1 MMVDDTQ
8 DDTYAEK
15 GMLKSMYEQAFAE
28 RESYLNRARECAKV
42 TIPSLLK
49 DSGANWSSV
58 FNTPYQG
65 IGARGVNHL
74 ASKLLLTLLPPN
86 SPFFRLTID
95 DFDLAE
101 LTGDEQRGA
110 VEEGLAKIERSA
122 MNEIES
128 NAYRVP
134 VFEALKHL
142 ITTGNC
148 LIYLPDDEA
157 GMRVFHLDRY
167 VCKRDPMGNLIYLIT
182 KESLDAKTI
191 PETARLALG
200 LPSPEEL
207 SPESP
212 DKPYELFTYVC
223 NKGKHWHIHQ
233 EIGNIAIPD
242 SYGKY
247 PIDKN
252 PFIPLRFSRVD
263 GESYGRGL
271 VEEYLG
277 DLKSLEALT
286 MAIVEGSAAAA
297 KVLFLVR
304 PNGTTRIKT
313 VAEAPNGAI
322 VQGDA
327 NDVSTLQL
335 DKFNDFRVALET
347 MNSIRD
353 RLSAAFLLN
362 SSVQRNAERVTA
374 EEVRFMAQELESAL
388 GGVYSVL
395 SQEFQLPLINLILQK
410 LIKDGKM
417 PDFPKGKV
425 KPQVVTGL
433 EALGRG
439 QDLTK
444 LAQFLEYLAPLGS
457 EVIAQKLNVDD
468 YMDRLG
474 ASLGIDTGGLI
485 KSEEQI
491 QQEQAQ
497 MQEAQQA
504 QMQEAQQ
511 AQMMSDV
518 VKGAVPPVAKGM
530 GEGMKDNPEMA
541 EIIQQAMASQ
551 MSGNA

>member
-1 MMVDDTQ
+1 MKNETEDLPVGQ
-8 DDTYAEK
+8 LA
-15 GMLKSMYEQAFAE
+15 SMYERGFGE
-28 RESYLNRARECAKV
+28 RETYLNRARECAKL
-42 TIPSLLK
+42 TIPSLLP
-49 DSGANWSSV
+49 DSGSNFSTV
-58 FNTPYQG
+58 YNTPFQS
-65 IGARGVNHL
+65 IGSRGVNHL
-74 ASKLLLTLLPPN
+74 SSKLLLTLLPPN

-95 DFDLAE
+95 DFDLEEMA
-101 LTGDEQRGA
+101 GDAEQRGA
-110 VEEGLAKIERSA
+110 VEEGFSRIERSA
-122 MNEIES
+122 QNEIES
-128 NAYRVP
+128 SAYRVP

-142 ITTGNC
+142 IVTGNC
-148 LIYLPDDEA
+148 LLYMPEEG

-167 VCKRDPMGNLIYLIT
+167 VCKRDPMGNLLHLIT
-182 KESLDAKTI
+182 KETLDAKTI
-191 PETARLALG
+191 PPDARLALG

-207 SPESP
+207 TPETP
-212 DKPYELFTYVC
+212 DKPYELYTYVC
-223 NKGKHWHIHQ
+223 NKGKYWHVHQ
-233 EIGNIAIPD
+233 EIGNTPIPE
-242 SYGKY
+242 SYGRYK
-247 PIDKN
+247 IERN
-252 PFIPLRFSRVD
+252 PFIALRFSRVD

-277 DLKSLEALT
+277 DIRSLEALT
-286 MAIVEGSAAAA
+286 QAIVEGSAAAA

-322 VQGDA
+322 VQGDS

-395 SQEFQLPLINLILQK
+395 SQEFQLPLVNLILQK
-410 LIKDGKM
+410 LIKQKKM

-444 LAQFLEYLAPLGS
+444 LAQFLEYLAPLGP
-457 EVIAQKLNVDD
+457 EVIAQKLNIDD

-497 MQEAQQA
+497 AMEAQKA

-511 AQMMSDV
+511 AQMMGDV
-518 VKGAVPPVAKGM
+518 VKGAVPPMAKGM
-530 GEGMKDNPEMA
+530 AEGMQGNPEMA
-541 EIIQQAMASQ
+541 EIVQQAMAQQ
-551 MSGNA
+551 MGGN

>member
-1 MMVDDTQ
+1 
-8 DDTYAEK
+8 
-15 GMLKSMYEQAFAE
+15 
-28 RESYLNRARECAKV
+28 
-42 TIPSLLK
+42 
-49 DSGANWSSV
+49 
-58 FNTPYQG
+58 
-65 IGARGVNHL
+65 
-74 ASKLLLTLLPPN
+74 
-86 SPFFRLTID
+86 
-95 DFDLAE
+95 
-101 LTGDEQRGA
+101 
-110 VEEGLAKIERSA
+110 
-122 MNEIES
+122 
-128 NAYRVP
+128 
-134 VFEALKHL
+134 
-142 ITTGNC
+142 
-148 LIYLPDDEA
+148 
-157 GMRVFHLDRY
+157 
-167 VCKRDPMGNLIYLIT
+167 MGNLLYLIT
-182 KESLDAKTI
+182 KETLDAKTVS
-191 PETARLALG
+191 PEARLALG

-207 SPESP
+207 TPESP
-212 DKPYELFTYVC
+212 DKPYELYTYIC
-223 NKGKHWHIHQ
+223 NKEKYWHVHQ
-233 EIGNIAIPD
+233 EIGTTPIPE

-247 PIDKN
+247 KIDKN
-252 PFIPLRFSRVD
+252 PFIALRFSRVD

-277 DLKSLEALT
+277 DLRSLEALT
-286 MAIVEGSAAAA
+286 QAIVEGSAAAA

-444 LAQFLEYLAPLGS
+444 LAQFLEYLAPLGP

-485 KSEEQI
+485 KSEEQL

-497 MQEAQQA
+497 ALEAQQA
-504 QMQEAQQ
+504 EMQEAQQ

-530 GEGMKDNPEMA
+530 AEGMKDNPEMA
-541 EIIQQAMASQ
+541 EIIQQAMAQQ
-551 MSGNA
+551 MGGNA

>member
-1 MMVDDTQ
+1 M
-8 DDTYAEK
+8 
-15 GMLKSMYEQAFAE
+15 KSKVEELPIGQLASLYERSFGE
-28 RESYLNRARECAKV
+28 RETYLNRGRECAKL
-42 TIPSLLK
+42 TIPTLLP
-49 DSGANWSSV
+49 DSGSNFSTVYS
-58 FNTPYQG
+58 TPFQS
-65 IGARGVNHL
+65 IGSRGVNHL

-101 LTGDEQRGA
+101 LMGDPEQRGA
-110 VEEGLAKIERSA
+110 VEEGFSRIERSA
-122 MNEIES
+122 MNEIETS
-128 NAYRVP
+128 AYRVP

-148 LIYLPDDEA
+148 LLYLPDKG

-167 VCKRDPMGNLIYLIT
+167 VVKRDPMGNLLYLIT
-182 KESLDAKTI
+182 KETLSAKTV
-191 PETARLALG
+191 PSEARVALG

-207 SPESP
+207 TPETP
-212 DKPYELFTYVC
+212 DKPYELYTYVC
-223 NKGKHWHIHQ
+223 NKEKYWHVHQ
-233 EIGNIAIPD
+233 EIGTTPIPE

-247 PIDKN
+247 KIDKN
-252 PFIPLRFSRVD
+252 PFIALRFSRVD

-277 DLKSLEALT
+277 DLRSLEALT
-286 MAIVEGSAAAA
+286 QAVVEGSAAAA

-304 PNGTTRIKT
+304 PNGTTRMKT
-313 VAEAPNGAI
+313 IAEAPNGAI
-322 VQGDA
+322 VQGDS

-335 DKFNDFRVALET
+335 DKFNDFRVALDAMT
-347 MNSIRD
+347 SIRD

-410 LIKDGKM
+410 LIKDKKM

-444 LAQFLEYLAPLGS
+444 LAQFLEYLAPLGA
-457 EVIAQKLNVDD
+457 EVISQKLNVDD

-485 KSEEQI
+485 KTDEQI

-497 MQEAQQA
+497 AQEAQAAELKEAQQA
-504 QMQEAQQ
+504 QMQG
-511 AQMMSDV
+511 DV
-518 VKGAVPPVAKGM
+518 IRGAVPNMTKGIAD
-530 GEGMKDNPEMA
+530 GMKDNPEMA
-541 EIIQQAMASQ
+541 EIIQQAMAQQ
-551 MSGNA
+551 MGGQA

>member
-1 MMVDDTQ
+1 MKNKVEELPIGQ
-8 DDTYAEK
+8 LAS
-15 GMLKSMYEQAFAE
+15 LYERGFGE
-28 RESYLNRARECAKV
+28 RETYLNRARECAKL
-42 TIPSLLK
+42 TIPSLLP
-49 DSGANWSSV
+49 DSGSNFSTV
-58 FNTPYQG
+58 YKTPFQS
-65 IGARGVNHL
+65 IGSRGVNHL
-74 ASKLLLTLLPPN
+74 SSKLLLTLLPPN

-95 DFDLAE
+95 DFDLEE
-101 LTGDEQRGA
+101 LAGDAEQRGA
-110 VEEGLAKIERSA
+110 VEEGFSRIERSA
-122 MNEIES
+122 QNEIES
-128 NAYRVP
+128 SAYRVP

-142 ITTGNC
+142 IVTGNC
-148 LIYLPDDEA
+148 LLYMPEEG

-167 VCKRDPMGNLIYLIT
+167 VCKRDPMGNLLYLIT
-182 KESLDAKTI
+182 KETLDAKTI
-191 PETARLALG
+191 STDARLALG

-207 SPESP
+207 TPETP
-212 DKPYELFTYVC
+212 DKPYELYTYVC
-223 NKGKHWHIHQ
+223 NKGKYWHVHQ
-233 EIGNIAIPD
+233 EIGTTPIPE
-242 SYGKY
+242 SYGRYKMER
-247 PIDKN
+247 N
-252 PFIPLRFSRVD
+252 PFIALRFSRVD

-277 DLKSLEALT
+277 DIRSLEALT
-286 MAIVEGSAAAA
+286 QAIVEGSAAAA

-322 VQGDA
+322 VQGDS

-395 SQEFQLPLINLILQK
+395 SQEFQLPLVNLILQK
-410 LIKDGKM
+410 LIKQKKM

-444 LAQFLEYLAPLGS
+444 LAQFLEYLAPLGP

-485 KSEEQI
+485 KTDEQL

-497 MQEAQQA
+497 AQEAQQA
-504 QMQEAQQ
+504 QIQEDQQ
-511 AQMMSDV
+511 AQMMGDV
-518 VKGAVPPVAKGM
+518 VKGAVPPIAKGM
-530 GEGMKDNPEMA
+530 ADGMKDNPEMT
-541 EIIQQAMASQ
+541 EIVQQAMAQQ
-551 MSGNA
+551 MSGN

>member
-1 MMVDDTQ
+1 MKKKVEELPVGQ
-8 DDTYAEK
+8 LAS
-15 GMLKSMYEQAFAE
+15 LYEQSHGE
-28 RESYLNRARECAKV
+28 RETYLNRGRECAKL
-42 TIPSLLK
+42 TIPHLLP
-49 DSGANWSSV
+49 DSGSNFSTV
-58 FNTPYQG
+58 YKTPFQS
-65 IGARGVNHL
+65 IGSRGVNHL

-95 DFDLAE
+95 DFDLQA
-101 LTGDEQRGA
+101 LAGDEAQRGA
-110 VEEGLAKIERSA
+110 VEEGFSRIERSA
-122 MNEIES
+122 MNEIETS
-128 NAYRVP
+128 AYRVP

-142 ITTGNC
+142 IAVGNC
-148 LIYLPDDEA
+148 LLYLPEEG

-167 VCKRDPMGNLIYLIT
+167 VCKRDPMGNLLYLIT
-182 KESLDAKTI
+182 KETLDVKTI
-191 PETARLALG
+191 SPEARLALG

-207 SPESP
+207 TPESP
-212 DKPYELFTYVC
+212 DKPYELYTYVC
-223 NKGKHWHIHQ
+223 NKEKYWHVHQ
-233 EIGNIAIPD
+233 EIGTTPIPE

-247 PIDKN
+247 KIDKN
-252 PFIPLRFSRVD
+252 PFIALRFSRVD

-277 DLKSLEALT
+277 DLRSLEALT
-286 MAIVEGSAAAA
+286 QAIVEGSAAAA

-313 VAEAPNGAI
+313 IAEAPNGAI
-322 VQGDA
+322 VQGDE

-335 DKFNDFRVALET
+335 NKFNDFRVALDT
-347 MNSIRD
+347 MGAIKD

-410 LIKDGKM
+410 LIKDKKM
-417 PDFPKGKV
+417 PNFPKGKV

-444 LAQFLEYLAPLGS
+444 LAQFLEYLAPLGP
-457 EVIAQKLNVDD
+457 EIIAQKLNVDD

-497 MQEAQQA
+497 AQEAQKA

-511 AQMMSDV
+511 SQMMSDV
-518 VKGAVPPVAKGM
+518 VKGAVPQVAKGM

-541 EIIQQAMASQ
+541 EIIQQAMAQ
-551 MSGNA
+551 RMSGNA

>member
-1 MMVDDTQ
+1 MKQ
-8 DDTYAEK
+8 YLEEK
-15 GMLKSMYEQAFAE
+15 LPVGQLASLYERSFGE
-28 RESYLNRARECAKV
+28 RETYLNRGRECAKL
-42 TIPSLLK
+42 TIPHLLP
-49 DSGANWSSV
+49 DSGSNFSTV
-58 FNTPYQG
+58 YKTPFQS
-65 IGARGVNHL
+65 IGSRGVNHL

-95 DFDLAE
+95 DFDLQA
-101 LTGDEQRGA
+101 LAGDKDQRGA
-110 VEEGLAKIERSA
+110 VEEGFSRIERSA
-122 MNEIES
+122 MNEIETS
-128 NAYRVP
+128 AYRVP

-142 ITTGNC
+142 IAVGNC
-148 LIYLPDDEA
+148 LLYLPEEEG

-167 VCKRDPMGNLIYLIT
+167 IVKRDPMGNLLYLIT
-182 KESLDAKTI
+182 KETLSSHTI
-191 PETARLALG
+191 PPDARLALG

-207 SPESP
+207 TPETP
-212 DKPYELFTYVC
+212 DKPYELYTYVC
-223 NKGKHWHIHQ
+223 NKEKYWHVHQ
-233 EIGNIAIPD
+233 EIGTTPIPE

-247 PIDKN
+247 KIDKN
-252 PFIPLRFSRVD
+252 PFIALRFSRVD

-277 DLKSLEALT
+277 DLRSLEALT
-286 MAIVEGSAAAA
+286 QAIVEGSAAAA

-313 VAEAPNGAI
+313 IAEAPNGAI
-322 VQGDA
+322 VQGDE

-335 DKFNDFRVALET
+335 NKFNDFRVALDT
-347 MNSIRD
+347 MGAIKD
-353 RLSAAFLLN
+353 RLAAAFLLN

-410 LIKDGKM
+410 LIKDKKM
-417 PDFPKGKV
+417 PNFPKGKV

-444 LAQFLEYLAPLGS
+444 LAQFLEYLAPLGP

-491 QQEQAQ
+491 QQEQAEAL
-497 MQEAQQA
+497 EAQKA

-518 VKGAVPPVAKGM
+518 VKGAVPQVAKGM

-541 EIIQQAMASQ
+541 EIIQQAMAQ
-551 MSGNA
+551 RMSGNA

>member
-1 MMVDDTQ
+1 MKNKVEELPIGQ
-8 DDTYAEK
+8 LAS
-15 GMLKSMYEQAFAE
+15 LYERSWGE
-28 RESYLNRARECAKV
+28 RENYLNRGRECAKL
-42 TIPSLLK
+42 TIPSLLR
-49 DSGANWSSV
+49 DSGDNYSTIYK
-58 FNTPYQG
+58 TPFQS

-95 DFDLAE
+95 DFDLQE
-101 LTGDEQRGA
+101 LVGDPDQRGA
-110 VEEGLAKIERSA
+110 VEEGFSRIERSA
-122 MNEIES
+122 MNEIET

-142 ITTGNC
+142 IVTGNC
-148 LIYLPDDEA
+148 LLYLPQEG

-167 VCKRDPMGNLIYLIT
+167 VVKRDPMGNLLHIIT
-182 KESLDAKTI
+182 KETLNANTI
-191 PETARLALG
+191 SSDARLALG
-200 LPSPEEL
+200 LPSPEEYT
-207 SPESP
+207 PETP
-212 DKPYELFTYVC
+212 NKPYELYTYVC
-223 NKGKHWHIHQ
+223 NKEKYWHVHQ
-233 EIGNIAIPD
+233 EIGTTPIPE

-247 PIDKN
+247 KIDKN
-252 PFIPLRFSRVD
+252 PFIALRFSRVD

-277 DLKSLEALT
+277 DIRSLEALT
-286 MAIVEGSAAAA
+286 QAIVEGSAAAA

-313 VAEAPNGAI
+313 VAEAPSGAI

-347 MNSIRD
+347 MSSIRD

-410 LIKDGKM
+410 LIKSGKM
-417 PDFPKGKV
+417 PNFPKDKV

-444 LAQFLEYLAPLGS
+444 LAQFLEYLAPLGA
-457 EVIAQKLNVDD
+457 EVISQKLNVDD

-485 KSEEQI
+485 KSEEQL
-491 QQEQAQ
+491 QQEQMQMQQAEQAQ
-497 MQEAQQA
+497 MQEN
-504 QMQEAQQ
+504 QQ

-518 VKGAVPPVAKGM
+518 VKGAVPPMAKGM
-530 GEGMKDNPEMA
+530 AEGMKDNPEMA
-541 EIIQQAMASQ
+541 EIVQQAMAQQ
-551 MSGNA
+551 MSGN

>member
-1 MMVDDTQ
+1 MKQ
-8 DDTYAEK
+8 LEEK
-15 GMLKSMYEQAFAE
+15 VPVGQLASLYERSFGE
-28 RESYLNRARECAKV
+28 RETYLNRGRECAKL
-42 TIPSLLK
+42 TIPNLLP
-49 DSGANWSSV
+49 DSGSNFSTV
-58 FNTPYQG
+58 YKTPFQS
-65 IGARGVNHL
+65 IGSRGVNHL

-95 DFDLAE
+95 DFDLQA
-101 LTGDEQRGA
+101 LAGDKDQRGA
-110 VEEGLAKIERSA
+110 VEEGFSRIERSA
-122 MNEIES
+122 MNEIETS
-128 NAYRVP
+128 AYRVP

-142 ITTGNC
+142 IAVGNC
-148 LIYLPDDEA
+148 LLYLPEEG

-167 VCKRDPMGNLIYLIT
+167 IVKRDPMGNLLYLIT
-182 KESLDAKTI
+182 KETLSSNTVPPD
-191 PETARLALG
+191 ARLALG

-207 SPESP
+207 TPETP
-212 DKPYELFTYVC
+212 DKPYELYTYVC
-223 NKGKHWHIHQ
+223 NKEKYWHVHQ
-233 EIGNIAIPD
+233 EIGTTPIPE

-247 PIDKN
+247 KIDKN
-252 PFIPLRFSRVD
+252 PFIALRFSRVD

-277 DLKSLEALT
+277 DLRSLEALT
-286 MAIVEGSAAAA
+286 QAIVEGSAAAA

-313 VAEAPNGAI
+313 IAEAPNGAI
-322 VQGDA
+322 VQGDE

-335 DKFNDFRVALET
+335 NKFNDFRVALDT
-347 MNSIRD
+347 MGAIKD
-353 RLSAAFLLN
+353 RLAAAFLLN

-410 LIKDGKM
+410 LIKDKKM
-417 PDFPKGKV
+417 PNFPKGKV

-444 LAQFLEYLAPLGS
+444 LAQFLEYLAPLGA
-457 EVIAQKLNVDD
+457 EVIAEKLNVDD

-497 MQEAQQA
+497 ALESQKA

-511 AQMMSDV
+511 AQMTSDV
-518 VKGAVPPVAKGM
+518 VKGAVPQIAKGM

-541 EIIQQAMASQ
+541 EIIQQAMAQ
-551 MSGNA
+551 RMSGNA